1 MGILDYFLDIS
12 IQNRGSKMKIDHI
25 ESIIKSQRD
34 FFASGKTRD
43 LQFRIDSLKKLRTM
57 IKNNEKQL
65 MDALYTDLHKSPF
78 ESYASEI
85 GLILNEID
93 LHVKHVRS
101 WSKTQGK
108 ASPITI
114 FPSKSYIRHEPYGVC
129 FIMAPWNYPLG
140 LLLTPLVGAISAGNC
155 AVLKP
160 ANYTHAT
167 TLLLESLIEETF
179 PENYISIFT
188 GGRDVNARLLA
199 MRYDYIFFT
208 GGPVLG
214 NIVADAAARHFT
226 PLTLELGGKSPC
238 IVDEDANLKR
248 AARRIV
254 WGKCLNLGQTCI
266 APDHLYVHESVKN
279 ELIDLMRDE
288 VKKQFGDDPQKSP
301 DLGRMITDSAFQRV
315 SSYIRD
321 AKILFGGQLDAQDKY
336 IAPTLLDIQDENTPL
351 MQKEIF
357 GPVLPVISFQH
368 IDRLID
374 TISAKEKP
382 LALYYFTSKKNKADM
397 VLSRIDSGGVCI
409 NDVLIHF
416 VNDKIP
422 FGGVGQSGMGI
433 YHGKFSFETF
443 SRKRAMVIS
452 PTGFDIPVKFAP
464 YKKKLTLLKKLL

>member
-1 MGILDYFLDIS
+1 M
-12 IQNRGSKMKIDHI
+12 NIDRI
-25 ESIIKSQRD
+25 ESILKSQRA

-43 LQFRIDSLKKLRTM
+43 VPFRIESLKKLRAM

-85 GLILNEID
+85 GLILHEID
-93 LHVKHVRS
+93 YHIQHVRS
-101 WSKTQGK
+101 WSKTQRK

-160 ANYTHAT
+160 ANYTHT
-167 TLLLESLIEETF
+167 TALLLEKLIEETF

-199 MRYDYIFFT
+199 ARYDYIFFT

-214 NIVADAAARHFT
+214 KIVAEAAARHFT

-238 IVDEDANLKR
+238 IVDEDANLRR

-266 APDHLYVHESVKN
+266 APDHVYVHESVKDRF
-279 ELIDLMRDE
+279 IDCIRDE
-288 VKKQFGDDPQKSP
+288 VKAQFGDDPQQSP

-315 SSYIRD
+315 SSYLQG
-321 AKILFGGQLDAQDKY
+321 AKILLGGQIDAQDIY
-336 IAPTLLDIQDENTPL
+336 IAPTLLDIQEENMPV
-351 MQKEIF
+351 MQEEIF
-357 GPVLPVISFQH
+357 GPVLPVISFH
-368 IDRLID
+368 DIDKLMD

-382 LALYYFTSKKNKADM
+382 LALYYFTSKKKKAARL
-397 VLSRIDSGGVCI
+397 LSTIDSGGVCI

-422 FGGVGQSGMGI
+422 FGGVGQSGMGL

-443 SRKRAMVIS
+443 SRKRGMIIS
-452 PTGFDIPVKFAP
+452 PKGYDIPVKFAP
-464 YKKKLTLLKKLL
+464 